1 MSSRAVD
8 RNNRVESQ
16 IPRIFNNYIKEC
28 NAGQWLK
35 FIRILGLSEHD
46 IQNHRMGNDMY
57 EWKYRMLERWK
68 MVVGNRTDVQYEA
81 YLREALDE
89 VDSRTPS
96 RSQYDYQTLNENR
109 RFAQVAYNFID
120 RHSANFLPIMNEK
133 LHEYDIRHLK
143 DEYHDNNLEMMYQ
156 MILKL
161 KKSQRMGDAE
171 MENFLSQDFNRS
183 V

>member
-1 MSSRAVD
+1 MSSNTVD

-16 IPRIFNNYIKEC
+16 IPRIFNKYIKEC

-57 EWKYRMLERWK
+57 EWKYRMLDRWK

-81 YLREALDE
+81 YLKEALDE
-89 VDSRTPS
+89 IDLRTPS
-96 RSQYDYQTLNENR
+96 NLQYDYSTLNQNK

-120 RHSANFLPIMNEK
+120 RHSSNFLSIMNEQ

-143 DEYHDNNLEMMYQ
+143 DEHHDNNLEMMYQ

-161 KKSQRMGDAE
+161 QKSQRMSNEE
-171 MENFLSQDFNRS
+171 MENFFSQNHNRS